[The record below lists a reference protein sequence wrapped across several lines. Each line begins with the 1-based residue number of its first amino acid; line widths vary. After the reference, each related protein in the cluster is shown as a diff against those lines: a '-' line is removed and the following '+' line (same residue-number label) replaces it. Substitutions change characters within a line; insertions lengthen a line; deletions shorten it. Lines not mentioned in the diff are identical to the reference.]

1 MKNLGIYIHIPF
13 CAKKCAY
20 CDFYSLPGKSQ
31 LMPKYRQAVI
41 NHIKESSR
49 QLSGYYIDTVYFGG
63 GTPSFFGADGLIAI
77 FDALKQYGKV
87 LVDSE
92 VTLEANPDSV
102 TKAELIKLRKAG
114 FNRISIGVQDTDD
127 ESLQKLGRIHTFFD
141 ARNAVDTARTAGFK
155 NVSIDLMYGL
165 PFQSKEA
172 WAATLAKALTLKP
185 DHISCYGLKLAP
197 GTEMYIYNDSPFMPD
212 DDTQADMY
220 LYAVEYLERFGYR
233 QYEISNFSKKGY
245 ESLHNLKY
253 WTGQEYLS
261 FGAAASSYIGGMRFN
276 NIADLEGYINNIA
289 SGEKIIEEIEKIN
302 DFEKASEYLMLGL
315 RTTRGICESEY
326 RSIYPADFSLILE
339 KLKICEKHGWAV
351 NNNDRWNFTPRGF
364 LLSNILIGQVL
375 DAQSEQG
382 YVTPRPWQSEEEL
395 KKLRREAM
403 YQKDIGDNSPFHGI

>member
-13 CAKKCAY
+13 CVKKCGY
-20 CDFYSLPGKSQ
+20 CDFYSLVGRSE
-31 LMPKYRQAVI
+31 LMPKYQHAVI
-41 NHIKESSR
+41 EHIKESSR
-49 QLSGYYIDTVYFGG
+49 QLSGYYIDTIYFGG

-77 FDALKQYGKV
+77 FDALKQHGKV
-87 LVDSE
+87 LLDSE

-102 TKAELIKLRKAG
+102 TKSDLVKLRKAG
-114 FNRISIGVQDTDD
+114 FNRISFGVQVTDD
-127 ESLQKLGRIHTFFD
+127 ALLKQIGRVHTFAD
-141 ARNAVDTARTAGFK
+141 ARKAVDTARAAGFK
-155 NVSIDLMYGL
+155 NVSIDLIYGL
-165 PFQSKEA
+165 PSQTRES

-185 DHISCYGLKLAP
+185 DHISCYGLKLSP
-197 GTEMYIYNDSPFMPD
+197 GTEMYIYHNSPFIPD

-233 QYEISNFSKKGY
+233 QYEISNFCKKGY

-261 FGAAASSYIGGMRFN
+261 FGAAASSYMGGMRFN
-276 NIADLEGYINNIA
+276 NIANAEEYIKNIA
-289 SGEKIIEEIEKIN
+289 SGEKVIEQIEKIN

-315 RTTRGICESEY
+315 RTTHGINESEY
-326 RSIYPADFSLILE
+326 RAIYPADFNLILE

-351 NNNDRWNFTPRGF
+351 NNNDRWSFTPQGF

-382 YVTPRPWQSEEEL
+382 YVTPRPWQSQEEL
-395 KKLRREAM
+395 RKLRREAM
-403 YQKDIGDNSPFHGI
+403 FQKEIGEDSLFHGI